1 MFRTSNPAFRQDAF
15 APAQTWDDLRSQGR
29 IDQVPGAELSPES
42 AAVASARAEAAARAR
57 PDHMTIAGVVHRTW
71 FLLAI
76 CVITSVFAWNITT
89 AAEPLVSPIVL
100 LLGGAIGG
108 LITGLICSFAPRTAP
123 FTAPIYA
130 LFEGALLGSLSA
142 FYAMRFAR
150 PEIDA
155 ATGVAAEGS
164 PVALNTG
171 LVMNAALLTFGILG
185 GLLLG
190 YSTGVIRPGPWF
202 RKAVVTATFGVVV
215 YIGIAVIAGLFGS
228 FSLLSVYDPS
238 NGGLISIGFSLLLVG
253 IASANFV
260 LDFEFVENGVRN
272 KAPRYYEWYAGFGI
286 LVTMIWLYVELLRLL
301 SKLQSRD

>member
-15 APAQTWDDLRSQGR
+15 APAQSWDDLKSQGR
-29 IDQVPGAELSPES
+29 IDAIPGAGRTPE
-42 AAVASARAEAAARAR
+42 AQAVAEARAESASRTR
-57 PDHMTIAGVVHRTW
+57 PAHMTIHGVVQRTW
-71 FLLAI
+71 LLLAL

-89 AAEPLVSPIVL
+89 AAEPIISPLVL
-100 LLGGAIGG
+100 LLGGVIGG

-130 LFEGALLGSLSA
+130 IFEGAFLGSLSA

-155 ATGVAAEGS
+155 ATGVAADGS
-164 PVALNTG
+164 PLALNTG

-202 RKAVVTATFGVVV
+202 RKAVVTATFGVLV
-215 YIGIAVIAGLFGS
+215 YILIAIGASFFGS

-238 NGGLISIGFSLLLVG
+238 NGGLISIGFSLLLIG

-286 LVTMIWLYVELLRLL
+286 LVTMVWLYVELLRLL

>member
-1 MFRTSNPAFRQDAF
+1 MFRTSNPAFRQNAF
-15 APAQTWDDLRSQGR
+15 APAQTWDDASPQARGR
-29 IDQVPGAELSPES
+29 QSPSPSLSPEEK
-42 AAVASARAEAAARAR
+42 AQAVARAR
-57 PDHMTIAGVVHRTW
+57 PDHMTIHGVVQRTW
-71 FLLAI
+71 FLLAL

-89 AAEPLVSPIVL
+89 AAEPIVSPL
-100 LLGGAIGG
+100 LLLFGGAIGG

-130 LFEGALLGSLSA
+130 IFEGGLLGSLSA
-142 FYAMRFAR
+142 FYAARFAR
-150 PEIDA
+150 PAIDA
-155 ATGVAAEGS
+155 ATGVAETGS
-164 PVALNTG
+164 PLALNTG

-215 YIGIAVIAGLFGS
+215 YIGIAWIASMFGS

>member
-1 MFRTSNPAFRQDAF
+1 MFRTSNPAFRQNAF
-15 APAQTWDDLRSQGR
+15 APAQTWDDASPQGQGR
-29 IDQVPGAELSPES
+29 QSPSPSLSPEEK
-42 AAVASARAEAAARAR
+42 AQAVARAR
-57 PDHMTIAGVVHRTW
+57 PDHMTIHGVVQRTW
-71 FLLAI
+71 FLLAL

-89 AAEPLVSPIVL
+89 AAEPIVSPL
-100 LLGGAIGG
+100 LLLFGGAIGG

-130 LFEGALLGSLSA
+130 IFEGGLLGSLSA
-142 FYAMRFAR
+142 FYAARFAR
-150 PEIDA
+150 PAIDA
-155 ATGVAAEGS
+155 ATGVAETGS
-164 PVALNTG
+164 PLALNTG

-215 YIGIAVIAGLFGS
+215 YIGIAWIASMFGS